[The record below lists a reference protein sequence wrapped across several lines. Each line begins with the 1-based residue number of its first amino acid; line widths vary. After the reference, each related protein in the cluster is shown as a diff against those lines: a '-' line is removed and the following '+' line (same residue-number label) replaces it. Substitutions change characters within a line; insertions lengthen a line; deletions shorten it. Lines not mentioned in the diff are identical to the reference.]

1 MNKLII
7 MLLLLFSFNNI
18 YTQDCVNLNVTKH
31 ISGDPI
37 CWLKKGD
44 KVEICIN
51 SKTIQANDNCLY
63 HILSKKRNIFGL
75 LIYEFGLDPNTPFFI
90 APVYGSLLVNPR
102 SRTFIFRF
110 KHSKHFGHFKYEND
124 IIPQKKL
131 DKEKK
136 NLTLSEKKSELSYDE
151 LILEINETYKKGD
164 YQKAYNQ
171 FNSLWHKYSW

>member
-1 MNKLII
+1 MKKPVV

-51 SKTIQANDNCLY
+51 SKTIQANNNCLY
-63 HILSKKRNIFGL
+63 HILSKKRNLFGL

-90 APVYGSLLVNPR
+90 APVYGTLSVNPR
-102 SRTFIFRF
+102 SKIFSFRF
-110 KHSKHFGHFKYEND
+110 KHSKHFGLFGYEND
-124 IIPQKKL
+124 VFPQKKSNE
-131 DKEKK
+131 EKK
-136 NLTLSEKKSELSYDE
+136 NLNFSEKKSELSYDE
-151 LILEINETYKKGD
+151 VILEINETYKKGD

-171 FNSLWHKYSW
+171 FNSLWYKYSW